1 MKRLIKGA
9 KIITMGAL
17 GTLEKADILME
28 DGKITAIGE
37 GLEALEAEVID
48 AKGLTAIPGIVDAHS
63 HIGGFEIA
71 TGAQDVNEMVKN
83 VTAEVEV
90 IDGLDPRSP
99 SFKEALAAG
108 VTCSAIAPGSGN
120 VIGGVVCAVKSA
132 GQGTIDSMC
141 INRHVALKA
150 AMGGNPKGVYG
161 KRNQMPMTRM
171 GVASILRQYF
181 RDVQEYM
188 KKQEEAKSDP
198 AKMPKWDPAMEN
210 GAKVLRH
217 EMPVKMHCTQF
228 DMITVIEL
236 AKEFDFEFTL
246 DHAWGASDYMEP
258 IVESGC
264 PVIFGPIAVAKG
276 FGESIKIDIDS
287 VVEMD
292 KRGVLCSIMTDG
304 PVYHPWLIVEQA
316 GEVVRYG
323 ADVER
328 AIAMLT
334 INPAKTIGCDQRIG
348 SLEIGKD
355 ADIAIFNGMP
365 FSNLTLCEQVI
376 IDGKREFTRQ
386 QGDL

>member
-99 SFKEALAAG
+99 SFKEALATG

-264 PVIFGPIAVAKG
+264 SVIFGPIAVAKG

-355 ADIAIFNGMP
+355 ADIALFNGMP
-365 FSNLTLCEQVI
+365 TLDPAAGVVMTLV
-376 IDGKREFTRQ
+376 DGEIAYQSKGF
-386 QGDL
+386 

>member
-1 MKRLIKGA
+1 MLLIKNG
-9 KIITMGAL
+9 KVLTMGPQ
-17 GTLEKADILME
+17 GVLEQADVLIGD
-28 DGKITAIGE
+28 DGKIIEVAE
-37 GLEALEAEVID
+37 NLEASGAEILD
-48 AKGLTAIPGIVDAHS
+48 ASGKIVMPGLVDAHS
-63 HIGGFEIA
+63 HIGGFDTD
-71 TGAQDVNEMVKN
+71 TGAQDLNELTKPQ
-83 VTAEVEV
+83 TPEIQAY
-90 IDGLDPRSP
+90 DGINPLDRSFME
-99 SFKEALAAG
+99 SAKAG
-108 VTCSAIAPGSGN
+108 ITTSAITPGSGN

-132 GQGTIDSMC
+132 GQGTVESMC
-141 INRHVALKA
+141 VNRHVALKA

-171 GVASILRQYF
+171 GVASVLRQYF

-188 KKQEEAKSDP
+188 KKQEEAQNDP

-236 AKEFDFEFTL
+236 AKEFNFEFTL

-258 IVESGC
+258 IVAAGC

-292 KRGVLCSIMTDG
+292 QRGVLCAIMTDG

-323 ADVER
+323 APAER

-334 INPAKTIGCDQRIG
+334 INPAKIIGCDQRIG
-348 SLEIGKD
+348 SLEVGKD
-355 ADIAIFNGMP
+355 ADIALFDGIPTLDPTAVVKTTLVNGEVVYQ
-365 FSNLTLCEQVI
+365 SKGC
-376 IDGKREFTRQ
+376 
-386 QGDL
+386 

>member
-48 AKGLTAIPGIVDAHS
+48 AKGLTEIPGIVDAHS
-63 HIGGFEIA
+63 HIGGSEIA

-99 SFKEALAAG
+99 SFKKALAAG

-355 ADIAIFNGMP
+355 ADIALFNGMP
-365 FSNLTLCEQVI
+365 TLDPAAGVVMTLV
-376 IDGKREFTRQ
+376 DGEIAYQSKGF
-386 QGDL
+386 

>member
-1 MKRLIKGA
+1 
-9 KIITMGAL
+9 
-17 GTLEKADILME
+17 
-28 DGKITAIGE
+28 
-37 GLEALEAEVID
+37 
-48 AKGLTAIPGIVDAHS
+48 
-63 HIGGFEIA
+63 
-71 TGAQDVNEMVKN
+71 
-83 VTAEVEV
+83 
-90 IDGLDPRSP
+90 
-99 SFKEALAAG
+99 
-108 VTCSAIAPGSGN
+108 
-120 VIGGVVCAVKSA
+120 
-132 GQGTIDSMC
+132 
-141 INRHVALKA
+141 
-150 AMGGNPKGVYG
+150 
-161 KRNQMPMTRM
+161 
-171 GVASILRQYF
+171 
-181 RDVQEYM
+181 
-188 KKQEEAKSDP
+188 
-198 AKMPKWDPAMEN
+198 MEN

-334 INPAKTIGCDQRIG
+334 INRQRRSAVISELARWKSAKTRI
-348 SLEIGKD
+348 SLCLTECRALDPAAGVVMTLVDGEIAYQSKG
-355 ADIAIFNGMP
+355 F
-365 FSNLTLCEQVI
+365 
-376 IDGKREFTRQ
+376 
-386 QGDL
+386 